1 MHDCTFGMCS
11 TCIHICSLCTSV
23 ATLLPSIT
31 RLQLASKFPTSSI
44 MDQGMF
50 WLLVL
55 EHLSKQASN
64 RLACP
69 GACPSTRNG
78 DDIDG
83 VLKQCRAAQ
92 ILISGAVFE
101 LVSLSQPVT
110 LGNWWWVE
118 KAAQQRE
125 KELAGLSTFCWQMP
139 LLISQQRARV
149 KEEEEGEH
157 HLCIDIL
164 FSSAR

>member
-78 DDIDG
+78 DPDDMDG
-83 VLKQCRAAQ
+83 VLRQCRAAQ

-125 KELAGLSTFCWQMP
+125 RKNSQACPHSAGRCRCLYHSSKSSERESKSERRRGRRASP
-139 LLISQQRARV
+139 LY
-149 KEEEEGEH
+149 
-157 HLCIDIL
+157 
-164 FSSAR
+164 